1 MNASILKYRQHGM
14 TLIEIMVALVISL
27 FLLAGLLQMFI
38 ATRQSSR
45 IQENLSRIQENGRFG
60 IEYINRVVRQAG
72 YRSRTTILNGE
83 DFKKKF
89 NIDRIEGT
97 NNDGINN
104 TDKVIVRFEGENTSQ
119 GEVKN
124 CLNQTITSPVISI
137 DTLSIGMD
145 AQGVVNLYCQV
156 VTPAGTAAQTPQ
168 PILENVEDMQILYG
182 EKKGSNLAYVPATN
196 VQNWDNV
203 FSVRISLL
211 LRTAENYLIET
222 PQSYTINGVTT
233 TPTDRRL
240 RRVFTTT
247 VALRN

>member
-1 MNASILKYRQHGM
+1 MNTSIIKYRQHGM

-45 IQENLSRIQENGRFG
+45 IQENLSRVQENGRFG

-83 DFKKKF
+83 AFKQKF
-89 NIDRIEGT
+89 NVDRIEGT
-97 NNDGINN
+97 NNDGTNN
-104 TDKVIVRFEGENTSQ
+104 SDKITVRFEGENTGQ
-119 GEVKN
+119 GEVRN
-124 CLNQTITSPVISI
+124 CLNQLIVSPAISI
-137 DTLSIGMD
+137 DTLSID
-145 AQGVVNLYCQV
+145 ANRNLQCQV
-156 VTPAGTAAQTPQ
+156 VTPVGAAAQAQ
-168 PILENVEDMQILYG
+168 PILENMEDIQVLYG
-182 EKKGSNLAYVPATN
+182 EKKGSNLAYVSATN

-211 LRTAENYLIET
+211 LRTAENNLIET

-240 RRVFTTT
+240 RRMFTTT
-247 VALRN
+247 IALRN